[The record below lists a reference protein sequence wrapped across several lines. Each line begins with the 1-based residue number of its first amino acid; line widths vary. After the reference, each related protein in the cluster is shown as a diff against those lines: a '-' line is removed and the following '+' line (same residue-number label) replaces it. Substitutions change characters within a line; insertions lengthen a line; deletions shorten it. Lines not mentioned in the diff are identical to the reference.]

1 MRTHA
6 YPDRCFHSLAIAP
19 GRDFNVFTMT
29 ASKLLPDLL
38 AFEPGWMT
46 IALFSQRDC
55 EFCEEVRENYLRPM
69 VRSRRPRIAVAEF
82 ELSGTRRIRDWTERG
97 STEAEFARQH
107 KARFAPTLM
116 FFGPAGEALA
126 APIIGLSRDFFGA
139 YLEQRI
145 QAASKVIG

>member
-6 YPDRCFHSLAIAP
+6 YTHRCFHSLAVSP
-19 GRDFNVFTMT
+19 GRDFNACVMT

-55 EFCEEVRENYLRPM
+55 EYCEEVRENYLRPV

-82 ELSGTRRIRDWTERG
+82 ELSGTRRIRDWTGRG
-97 STEAEFARQH
+97 PTEAEFARQQ

-116 FFGPAGEALA
+116 FFGPAGEVLA
-126 APIIGLSRDFFGA
+126 EPIIGLSRDFFGA